1 MIKDAQ
7 CTDYSDS
14 EHSDNKEEPSY
25 TKSEIDGNLLS
36 ASDEYEESPKS
47 PECVLMTMDATE
59 PNTQLFS
66 KGR

>member
-1 MIKDAQ
+1 MKDPQ
-7 CTDYSDS
+7 YTDYSDS
-14 EHSDNKEEPSY
+14 EDNRDEPSY

-36 ASDEYEESPKS
+36 ASNEYESSPKS

-59 PNTQLFS
+59 PNTQLFG